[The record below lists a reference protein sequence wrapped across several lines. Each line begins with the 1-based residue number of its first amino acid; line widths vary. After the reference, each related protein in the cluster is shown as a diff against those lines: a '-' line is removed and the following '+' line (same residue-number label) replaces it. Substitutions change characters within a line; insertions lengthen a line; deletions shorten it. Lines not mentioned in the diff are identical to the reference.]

1 MIPCLYASDETKFA
15 DNGIGKLADCQSCLV
30 TEKRNGSFE
39 LKMEYPSDGIHA
51 QYLEEGN
58 IILAK
63 PADQTEN
70 KPFRIYKI
78 TLKLKDC
85 LEVLERHIS

>member
-1 MIPCLYASDETKFA
+1 MIPCLYQSDETKFA

-51 QYLEEGN
+51 QYIQE
-58 IILAK
+58 IPILHLDFCRF
-63 PADQTEN
+63 PLYT
-70 KPFRIYKI
+70 
-78 TLKLKDC
+78 
-85 LEVLERHIS
+85 